1 MNRKKDLISGILFC
15 VYAVLFLLFVPTT
28 FFGGQI
34 IGGGVYFVCFAVTIA
49 YFILDL
55 KYEFSF
61 KTFYRFFVYIND
73 LIIIMAIAIFIYY
86 GIHTLWTIFTLC
98 IVSLIFFADLLCKD
112 RVQSKDKANITAN
125 VANLLVMSA
134 IFPYF
139 FFAKLDYSIMLIC
152 MIVATITLVC
162 KIILAIN
169 SYKAKKLS
177 EEKTENNEIDS
188 VIKNNVQDEVLE

>member
-15 VYAVLFLLFVPTT
+15 VYAALFLIFVPTT

-34 IGGGVYFVCFAVTIA
+34 IGGGVYFLCFAVTIA

-86 GIHTLWTIFTLC
+86 GIHTLWTIITLC
-98 IVSLIFFADLLCKD
+98 IVSITFFVDLICKD
-112 RVQSKDKANITAN
+112 RVRSKNKANITAN
-125 VANLLVMSA
+125 ISSLIVMTA

-139 FFAKLDYSIMLIC
+139 YFVKLDYSIMLLC
-152 MIVATITLVC
+152 MIFAIITFVC
-162 KIILAIN
+162 KTILAVN
-169 SYKAKKLS
+169 SYKINKLA
-177 EEKTENNEIDS
+177 EEKMDQNDIGS
-188 VIKNNVQDEVLE
+188 VIQNDAQDEVLE